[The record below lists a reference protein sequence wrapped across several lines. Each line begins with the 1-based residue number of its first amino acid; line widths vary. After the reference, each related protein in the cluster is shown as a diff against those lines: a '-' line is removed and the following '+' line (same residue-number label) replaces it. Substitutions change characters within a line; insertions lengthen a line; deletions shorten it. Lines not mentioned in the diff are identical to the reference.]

1 MKKFVS
7 ILLTAVLALSVMIVC
22 IGAVDGG
29 AASGSIEV
37 AYGTPVIDGVIDD
50 VWSNATVYKYPKW
63 DFITQAA
70 TDVDPG
76 QFRLMWDENYLY
88 VLVEVNDSTVLP
100 DSVFDTLTD
109 WHTRDKIAICI
120 GVSETGYFWFGLRP
134 NNSVPNFDTQPLN
147 VFITEDSS
155 VTKVTNFA
163 KLPEGKEDSAMFK
176 VVRTANGYLA
186 ESRINVKAS
195 NKAGAADFKYE
206 AGTTFGFDTYIYD
219 NAKDTPSQDHVY
231 PFNDHGTALTSYKS
245 NATKATAVL
254 LAKPAESTTAAATEA
269 TTTASDPAT
278 TTAAATEAS
287 TTASSSSGS
296 PTTGDV
302 SLVWILVAV
311 VAIAGTGIIVYKV
324 RS

>member
-100 DSVFDTLTD
+100 DSVFDTFKD
-109 WHTRDKIAICI
+109 WHTRDKVAICFGI
-120 GVSETGYFWFGLRP
+120 SETGYFWYGLRP
-134 NNSVPNFDTQPLN
+134 NNSVPNFDNQPYG
-147 VFITEDSS
+147 VFITEDPS
-155 VTKVTNFA
+155 VTKVTDYA
-163 KLPEGKEDSAMFK
+163 KLPEGKEDAAMFK
-176 VVRTANGYLA
+176 VVRTANGYLV
-186 ESRINVKAS
+186 ESKVNVKAS

-219 NAKDTPSQDHVY
+219 NDKEAAGQDHVY

-254 LAKPAESTTAAATEA
+254 LAKPAESTTAAATDA
-269 TTTASDPAT
+269 TTTTASDPAT
-278 TTAAATEAS
+278 TTG
-287 TTASSSSGS
+287 SSSSGS
-296 PTTGDV
+296 PVTGDASV
-302 SLVWILVAV
+302 VWVLVAL
-311 VAIAGTGIIVYKV
+311 VAIAGTGFIVYKV